1 MLYQKISRF
10 YKIFCIN
17 MIDYAIETLEE
28 YFYNFRESFMVQI
41 ELKKVVIPLEKEQ
54 LKLI

>member
-1 MLYQKISRF
+1 
-10 YKIFCIN
+10 